1 MLKNKLLKAG
11 AVAGAA
17 MGATAANASV
27 VTAEVTTALDG
38 ITADLTT
45 VGGIMIGLAA
55 VAVSFKWVKRAIFGL

>member
-11 AVAGAA
+11 AVAGAVL
-17 MGATAANASV
+17 GATAANASV
-27 VTAEVTTALDG
+27 VTAEVIGALDG